1 MCEITDAIDPLIRGT
16 DDRKELC
23 EHVILV
29 SPDSPVIVSGNVLTT
44 AVERWHMAGIG
55 VRSIEGV
62 SIDGIRDTLAR
73 SELVFAVLFGS
84 YARGTVDESSDVDIT
99 LRFPDEMG
107 ARERFRL
114 RNRLDAELQ
123 QYAEDF
129 VDVSDIDA
137 LPTSVAHTALREGDL
152 LVGDESTVEAYRKRI
167 FKEYEATAD
176 ERERKRRD
184 LIERLAAG
192 NV

>member
-1 MCEITDAIDPLIRGT
+1 MVGT
-16 DDRKELC
+16 GDR
-23 EHVILV
+23 
-29 SPDSPVIVSGNVLTT
+29 T
-44 AVERWHMAGIG
+44 VE
-55 VRSIEGV
+55 EV

-73 SELVFAVLFGS
+73 TELVFAVLFGS
-84 YARGTVDESSDVDIT
+84 CARDTAGESSDVDIA

-123 QYAEDF
+123 RYAEDF

-137 LPTSVAHTALREGDL
+137 LPTSVAYAALREGDL
-152 LVGDESTVEAYRKRI
+152 LVGEESTVKAYRKRI
-167 FKEYEATAD
+167 SQEYEATAD
-176 ERERKRRD
+176 ERERERRD

-192 NV
+192 DV

>member
-1 MCEITDAIDPLIRGT
+1 MLF
-16 DDRKELC
+16 
-23 EHVILV
+23 
-29 SPDSPVIVSGNVLTT
+29 
-44 AVERWHMAGIG
+44 
-55 VRSIEGV
+55 RS
-62 SIDGIRDTLAR
+62 
-73 SELVFAVLFGS
+73 LFGS

-192 NV
+192 DV